1 MEALLILGALVA
13 GVHHFDEESEKQLLD
28 PNPAMVKVIHN
39 GSGQYFVNNIQQES
53 EVQWIISTN

>member
-1 MEALLILGALVA
+1 MEALLILGAIVA
-13 GVHHFDEESEKQLLD
+13 GAHHFDKEDEKQLLD
-28 PNPAMVKVIHN
+28 PNPAMVEVIHN